1 VSANNKKQK
10 TVRLYGCGGTG
21 INLLSVWEA
30 DHDRLL
36 PAGGLIQISYV
47 DTSDSNLPRDL
58 NKDRVYLLEGK
69 DGSGKVRSENS
80 EEISRSLLNLLQKMP
95 EGDFNIVLFSASG
108 GSGSVFGPLLMAEL
122 AKRGVPTVGIVVGT
136 EESVITCDNTL
147 KTLKTLE
154 NLAERTST
162 PMVISYHHNKTGKP
176 RSQVDIEAREVM
188 SSVALLGGG
197 NFHSLDTRDIS
208 NWITYRT
215 TNLRPQLSL
224 LHVYD
229 DPAVLDEKASDPI
242 SIASLRKDP
251 DQATY
256 SILPMYPCEGFV
268 ETQIEGFDQLHY
280 VINTA
285 GVAVIHQMIDER
297 VQSSNKMAA
306 GRVERESLV
315 SKADVVSD
323 SGLVF

>member
-1 VSANNKKQK
+1 MNAKTNKQK

-21 INLLSVWEA
+21 INLLSAWNE
-30 DHDRLL
+30 DHGRLL

-47 DTSDSNLPRDL
+47 DTSDSNLPADL
-58 NKDRVYLLEGK
+58 NADRVYLLEGK

-80 EEISRSLLNLLQKMP
+80 DEISRSLLNLLQKMP
-95 EGDFNIVLFSASG
+95 EGDLNIVLFSASG

-122 AKRGVPTVGIVVGT
+122 AKRNAPTVGIVVGT
-136 EESVITCDNTL
+136 EESVITCENTL

-154 NLAERTST
+154 ALADRTST

-215 TNLRPQLSL
+215 TGVRPQLSL

-251 DQATY
+251 DQTTY

-268 ETQIEGFDQLHY
+268 DVAIDNFDQLHY

-285 GVAVIHQMIDER
+285 GVSVIHQMIEER
-297 VQSSNKMAA
+297 VQNGNKMAA
-306 GRVERESLV
+306 GRVERESLI
-315 SKADVVSD
+315 SKSDVVSD
-323 SGLVF
+323 NGLVF